1 MRAVAVLGSI
11 LLLLPYCAFCD
22 TTTGW
27 NHAGDLPP
35 IYYEMYH
42 VSVACAEPEAGL
54 RYVHTWSS
62 GYVADGS
69 GWSVQT
75 FPDFWPFVVE
85 SQDPGISS
93 YHLELINFAGD
104 KVMMIGIDDGYESG
118 PALVF
123 QIRAAN
129 GWLLEPTTFV
139 DWMPAGGSIHAACDS
154 NCVVH
159 VVRQDPDGLEYL
171 AFDPAT
177 ASVLWTDSIATTGG
191 STPAVAVGDMVHVI
205 FNGSDG
211 LTDYVQYDL
220 EGNRT
225 LGPSDVI
232 DPSSQNCRLLSLAL
246 HPDGDPMAFFTLG
259 PDFVTCR
266 IDQETGQKVFGP
278 LTVDGGFQAA
288 HSTTEILSCRNGAPG
303 FFYLLWTTDG
313 DYVYFSVM
321 DSDGNLVYTPPY
333 AFFNG
338 WQSHIMMRACTSS
351 DGWIFATDCYDI
363 YFPTPWPHTNY
374 YPEIWFFTPGLGV
387 EGDDPGPVQYS
398 IRPSSNPFSSTAVLE
413 LSGPGGP
420 VALSVFDMS
429 GRRVRTMPCDVPG
442 EAEWDGRDGRG
453 MECPAGVYT
462 VVAESPGHLTECSL
476 VKL

>member
-1 MRAVAVLGSI
+1 MA
-11 LLLLPYCAFCD
+11 Y
-22 TTTGW
+22 
-27 NHAGDLPP
+27 
-35 IYYEMYH
+35 
-42 VSVACAEPEAGL
+42 
-54 RYVHTWSS
+54 
-62 GYVADGS
+62 GS
-69 GWSVQT
+69 GWSVQA
-75 FPDFWPFVVE
+75 FPEFWPYVVQ
-85 SQDPGISS
+85 SQDPGIYSD
-93 YHLELINFAGD
+93 HLELISYAVD
-104 KVMMIGIDDGYESG
+104 KVMMIGIDNSYASG

-139 DWMPAGGSIHAACDS
+139 DWMPASSTIRAACDG
-154 NCVVH
+154 NCVIH
-159 VVRQDPDGLEYL
+159 VVRQDTDGLEYL

-191 STPAVAVGDMVHVI
+191 STPAIAVGDRVHVI

-232 DPSSQNCRLLSLAL
+232 DPSSQNCRLLSLTL
-246 HPDGDPMAFFTLG
+246 HPAGDPMAFLVTG
-259 PDFVTCR
+259 NGFVVCR
-266 IDQETGQKVFGP
+266 IDQGTGQKVFGP
-278 LTVDGGFQAA
+278 LQVDAGFQPA
-288 HSTTEILSCRNGAPG
+288 HSATEIMSCRNGAPG

-333 AFFNG
+333 AYFNG
-338 WQSHIMMRACTSS
+338 FQSHLLTRACTSS
-351 DGWIFATDCYDI
+351 DGWVFATDFYDEYI
-363 YFPTPWPHTNY
+363 PTPWPHTDY

-398 IRPSSNPFSSTAVLE
+398 IRSSSNPFSQSTSLE

-420 VALSVFDMS
+420 VELSVFDMS